1 MFKHPDPKI
10 IPFFLF
16 VSSLQFSQMK
26 YPNFNINN
34 KPKNKN
40 PKLVYTLYLTQSS
53 GELTSSEVCCSGC
66 GQRNPITELIQSH
79 VFLYI
84 FSELNS
90 ADKRKT
96 QQLKKPIK
104 TQKSN
109 KERKQKKGGYG
120 ENLSPASPLA
130 AMSLW
135 ESRTM
140 ILSSLD
146 LWTSMLWTA
155 EESATTMANPLP
167 TNPNTH
173 SMIYECMSLK
183 TFVCMGLRTFDLILW
198 SGME

>member
-1 MFKHPDPKI
+1 
-10 IPFFLF
+10 
-16 VSSLQFSQMK
+16 MK

-34 KPKNKN
+34 KPKKN

-53 GELTSSEVCCSGC
+53 GELASSEVCCSGC

-109 KERKQKKGGYG
+109 KERKQKKQKQKGVV
-120 ENLSPASPLA
+120 
-130 AMSLW
+130 
-135 ESRTM
+135 
-140 ILSSLD
+140 
-146 LWTSMLWTA
+146 
-155 EESATTMANPLP
+155 
-167 TNPNTH
+167 
-173 SMIYECMSLK
+173 LK
-183 TFVCMGLRTFDLILW
+183 IRVKTCRRPRH
-198 SGME
+198 